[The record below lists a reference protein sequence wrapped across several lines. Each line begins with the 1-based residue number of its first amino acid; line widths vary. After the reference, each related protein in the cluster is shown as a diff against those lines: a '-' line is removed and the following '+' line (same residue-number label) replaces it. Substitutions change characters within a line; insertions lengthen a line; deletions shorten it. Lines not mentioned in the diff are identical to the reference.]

1 MTIESFTSCL
11 EEFIMEHDR
20 LLVPGLGAF
29 TAGLQAATISDNG
42 FTINPPYR
50 KLEFIYGEDLGIG
63 ENEQYDFLYSQK
75 EKMDLEK
82 VREEL
87 AEIISEIKR
96 EVEANSLVELPGL
109 GKLRSLG
116 DGHLFFVMDKD
127 AQIYPEG
134 FALSSVSLKNRV
146 SSIMEVMA
154 APKPVEQPAAVAESP
169 KAADIPETDET
180 SKTAEATV
188 IAEAKETA
196 EAPET
201 AETSETAVTSKTAET
216 AEATETAGNAVSKEP
231 KIADGL
237 ARKKKKMPVVV
248 KVILWLL
255 GIALLL
261 LAGFMALAY
270 FCPDFIDTLLYSPE
284 EIELLKAL

>member
-63 ENEQYDFLYSQK
+63 ENEQYDYLYSIK

-146 SSIMEVMA
+146 SGIPEV
-154 APKPVEQPAAVAESP
+154 VAAVAERHN
-169 KAADIPETDET
+169 E
-180 SKTAEATV
+180 
-188 IAEAKETA
+188 
-196 EAPET
+196 
-201 AETSETAVTSKTAET
+201 AETSETAETTVTAE
-216 AEATETAGNAVSKEP
+216 EAVSKEQ
-231 KIADGL
+231 KVADGL

-270 FCPDFIDTLLYSPE
+270 FCPDFIDTLLYSPD

>member
-63 ENEQYDFLYSQK
+63 ENEQYDYLYSIK

-96 EVEANSLVELPGL
+96 EVEVNSLVELPGL

-146 SSIMEVMA
+146 SGIPEVVA
-154 APKPVEQPAAVAESP
+154 ALKPVEQPVAATEGHN
-169 KAADIPETDET
+169 E
-180 SKTAEATV
+180 
-188 IAEAKETA
+188 
-196 EAPET
+196 
-201 AETSETAVTSKTAET
+201 AETSEPAE
-216 AEATETAGNAVSKEP
+216 GAVSKEQ
-231 KIADGL
+231 KVADGL
-237 ARKKKKMPVVV
+237 ARKKKRMPVVV

-270 FCPDFIDTLLYSPE
+270 FCPDFIDTLLYSPD

>member
-50 KLEFIYGEDLGIG
+50 KLDFIYGEDLGIG

-75 EKMDLEK
+75 GKMELEK

-146 SSIMEVMA
+146 SGIQEV
-154 APKPVEQPAAVAESP
+154 VAAVAEGHN
-169 KAADIPETDET
+169 E
-180 SKTAEATV
+180 AEDL
-188 IAEAKETA
+188 ETA
-196 EAPET
+196 EAPKAAGILEAT
-201 AETSETAVTSKTAET
+201 GTSETAE
-216 AEATETAGNAVSKEP
+216 EAVSKEQ
-231 KIADGL
+231 KVADGL

-270 FCPDFIDTLLYSPE
+270 FCPDFIDTLLYSPD

>member
-1 MTIESFTSCL
+1 
-11 EEFIMEHDR
+11 
-20 LLVPGLGAF
+20 
-29 TAGLQAATISDNG
+29 
-42 FTINPPYR
+42 
-50 KLEFIYGEDLGIG
+50 
-63 ENEQYDFLYSQK
+63 
-75 EKMDLEK
+75 MDLEK

-96 EVEANSLVELPGL
+96 EVEVNSLVELPGL

-146 SSIMEVMA
+146 SG
-154 APKPVEQPAAVAESP
+154 
-169 KAADIPETDET
+169 IPEVAAAF
-180 SKTAEATV
+180 AERHN
-188 IAEAKETA
+188 E
-196 EAPET
+196 
-201 AETSETAVTSKTAET
+201 AETSETAETTVTAE
-216 AEATETAGNAVSKEP
+216 EAVSKEQ
-231 KIADGL
+231 KVADGL
-237 ARKKKKMPVVV
+237 ARKKKKMPVGV

-270 FCPDFIDTLLYSPE
+270 FCPDFIDTLLYSPD

>member
-20 LLVPGLGAF
+20 LLVPGLGSF

-50 KLEFIYGEDLGIG
+50 KLEFFYGEDLGKG
-63 ENEQYDFLYSQK
+63 ENEQYDYLYSIK

-146 SSIMEVMA
+146 SGIPEVVA
-154 APKPVEQPAAVAESP
+154 APNPVEQPVAATEGHN
-169 KAADIPETDET
+169 E
-180 SKTAEATV
+180 
-188 IAEAKETA
+188 
-196 EAPET
+196 
-201 AETSETAVTSKTAET
+201 AETSETAETTVTAE
-216 AEATETAGNAVSKEP
+216 EAVSKEQ
-231 KIADGL
+231 KVADGL
-237 ARKKKKMPVVV
+237 ARKKKRMPVVV

-270 FCPDFIDTLLYSPE
+270 FCPDFIDTLLYSPD
-284 EIELLKAL
+284 EIELLKTL

>member
-20 LLVPGLGAF
+20 LLVPGLGSF

-63 ENEQYDFLYSQK
+63 ENEQYDYLYSIK

-146 SSIMEVMA
+146 SGIPEVVA
-154 APKPVEQPAAVAESP
+154 APKPVEHPAAATEGHN
-169 KAADIPETDET
+169 E
-180 SKTAEATV
+180 AEAS
-188 IAEAKETA
+188 ETA
-196 EAPET
+196 EPSEP
-201 AETSETAVTSKTAET
+201 AEE
-216 AEATETAGNAVSKEP
+216 AVSKEQ
-231 KIADGL
+231 KVADGL
-237 ARKKKKMPVVV
+237 AKKKKRMPVVV

-270 FCPDFIDTLLYSPE
+270 FCPDFIDTLLYSPD
-284 EIELLKAL
+284 EIELLKTL

>member
-63 ENEQYDFLYSQK
+63 ENEQYDYLYSIK

-96 EVEANSLVELPGL
+96 EVEVNSLVELPGL

-146 SSIMEVMA
+146 SGIQEV
-154 APKPVEQPAAVAESP
+154 VAAVAERYN
-169 KAADIPETDET
+169 E
-180 SKTAEATV
+180 
-188 IAEAKETA
+188 
-196 EAPET
+196 
-201 AETSETAVTSKTAET
+201 AETSETAEATVTAE
-216 AEATETAGNAVSKEP
+216 GAVSKEQ
-231 KIADGL
+231 KVADGL
-237 ARKKKKMPVVV
+237 ARKKKRMPVVV

-270 FCPDFIDTLLYSPE
+270 FCPDFIDTLLYSPD

>member
-29 TAGLQAATISDNG
+29 TAGLQGATISDNG

-63 ENEQYDFLYSQK
+63 ENEQYDYLYSIK

-87 AEIISEIKR
+87 VEIISEIKR

-146 SSIMEVMA
+146 SGIPEVVA
-154 APKPVEQPAAVAESP
+154 APKPVEQPVAVAEGHN
-169 KAADIPETDET
+169 E
-180 SKTAEATV
+180 AEATV
-188 IAEAKETA
+188 TA
-196 EAPET
+196 ESHNE
-201 AETSETAVTSKTAET
+201 AETSETAGTSEPAE
-216 AEATETAGNAVSKEP
+216 EAVSKEQ
-231 KIADGL
+231 KTADGL

-270 FCPDFIDTLLYSPE
+270 FCPDFIDTLLYSPD

>member
-20 LLVPGLGAF
+20 LLVPGLGSF
-29 TAGLQAATISDNG
+29 KAGLQAATISDNG

-63 ENEQYDFLYSQK
+63 ENEQYDYLYSIK

-146 SSIMEVMA
+146 SGIPEVVA
-154 APKPVEQPAAVAESP
+154 APKPVEQPVA
-169 KAADIPETDET
+169 
-180 SKTAEATV
+180 
-188 IAEAKETA
+188 
-196 EAPET
+196 
-201 AETSETAVTSKTAET
+201 
-216 AEATETAGNAVSKEP
+216 ATEGHNEAVSKEQ
-231 KIADGL
+231 KVADGL
-237 ARKKKKMPVVV
+237 ARKKKRMPVVV

-270 FCPDFIDTLLYSPE
+270 FCPDFIDTLLYSPD
-284 EIELLKAL
+284 EIELLKTL

>member
-20 LLVPGLGAF
+20 LLVPGLGSF

-63 ENEQYDFLYSQK
+63 ENEQYDYLYSIK

-146 SSIMEVMA
+146 SGIPEVVA
-154 APKPVEQPAAVAESP
+154 APKPIEQPVAATEGHN
-169 KAADIPETDET
+169 E
-180 SKTAEATV
+180 
-188 IAEAKETA
+188 
-196 EAPET
+196 
-201 AETSETAVTSKTAET
+201 AETSETAEPSEPS
-216 AEATETAGNAVSKEP
+216 EEAVSKEQ
-231 KIADGL
+231 KVADGL
-237 ARKKKKMPVVV
+237 ARKKKRMPVVV

-270 FCPDFIDTLLYSPE
+270 FCPDFIDTLLYSPD
-284 EIELLKAL
+284 EIELLKTL

>member
-29 TAGLQAATISDNG
+29 TAGLQGATISDNG

-50 KLEFIYGEDLGIG
+50 KLDFIYGEDLGIG
-63 ENEQYDFLYSQK
+63 ENEQYDFLYSIK

-146 SSIMEVMA
+146 SGIQEVVA
-154 APKPVEQPAAVAESP
+154 AAAEGHNAT
-169 KAADIPETDET
+169 ETTE
-180 SKTAEATV
+180 TAEATV
-188 IAEAKETA
+188 TA
-196 EAPET
+196 EE
-201 AETSETAVTSKTAET
+201 
-216 AEATETAGNAVSKEP
+216 AVSKEQ
-231 KIADGL
+231 KTADGL
-237 ARKKKKMPVVV
+237 ARKKKKMPIVV

-270 FCPDFIDTLLYSPE
+270 FCPDFIDTLLYSPD

>member
-20 LLVPGLGAF
+20 LLVPGLGSF

-63 ENEQYDFLYSQK
+63 ENEQYDYLYSIK

-96 EVEANSLVELPGL
+96 EVEANSLVELSGL

-146 SSIMEVMA
+146 SGIPEVVA
-154 APKPVEQPAAVAESP
+154 APKPVEQPVA
-169 KAADIPETDET
+169 
-180 SKTAEATV
+180 
-188 IAEAKETA
+188 
-196 EAPET
+196 
-201 AETSETAVTSKTAET
+201 
-216 AEATETAGNAVSKEP
+216 ATEGHNEAVSKEQ
-231 KIADGL
+231 KVADGL
-237 ARKKKKMPVVV
+237 ARKKKRMPVVV

-270 FCPDFIDTLLYSPE
+270 FCPDFIDTLLYSPD
-284 EIELLKAL
+284 EIELLKTL